1 MRSLETS
8 NLSAGNFKKTRKLDG
23 STTEPAIRSC
33 DIGQWIP
40 CFDSCQLNTQIKK
53 GRFCIGYP
61 VSQTDVRSRDYQNI
75 SDVFLAMGLGSSAP
89 GAPLSASYFLHEI
102 VLYLS

>member
-8 NLSAGNFKKTRKLDG
+8 DLSAGNFKKTRKLDG

-53 GRFCIGYP
+53 GEILHWLPG
-61 VSQTDVRSRDYQNI
+61 Q
-75 SDVFLAMGLGSSAP
+75 SDGRTVT
-89 GAPLSASYFLHEI
+89 
-102 VLYLS
+102 